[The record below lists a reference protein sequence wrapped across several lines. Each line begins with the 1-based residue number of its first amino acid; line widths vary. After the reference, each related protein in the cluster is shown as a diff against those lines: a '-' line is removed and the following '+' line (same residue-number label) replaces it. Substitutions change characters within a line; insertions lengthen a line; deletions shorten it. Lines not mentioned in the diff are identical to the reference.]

1 MPRTLL
7 KDEYWSKLLNI
18 LLDLGVYHKKNLRL
32 KIEGILYRIRTGIPW
47 EDIPPFFGKG
57 NSLFAPSSIDGRRK
71 GFFQSILNALTE
83 FPDMEMGIYL
93 TGSYVKVPTN
103 MQRQTVGEGKPLS
116 AHSPWWAIALKIH
129 LAVDACGK
137 PCRFSRSHRE
147 TV

>member
-57 NSLFAPSSIDGRRK
+57 NSLLRLFIDGRRK
-71 GFFQSILNALTE
+71 GFFKAYSM
-83 FPDMEMGIYL
+83 P
-93 TGSYVKVPTN
+93 
-103 MQRQTVGEGKPLS
+103 
-116 AHSPWWAIALKIH
+116 
-129 LAVDACGK
+129 
-137 PCRFSRSHRE
+137 
-147 TV
+147 